1 MSAIRRILCP
11 TDFSDG
17 SRHALDYACV
27 IAQWHGATITLF
39 HARAAPPAIAY
50 ATSGPMMPSELI
62 TLESRVEI
70 LAVMSQFAA
79 TEAGGDIRVE
89 FEIGEGHAAAAILA
103 AAATTGSDVIVMGT
117 HGRSGFER
125 LVLGS
130 VTEKVLR
137 KASCPVLTVPPRAP
151 DAVRHT
157 PTLHRRIVCG
167 VDFSDSSMEAL
178 NLALSLAQEVDARV
192 TILHVIEL
200 PPGLP
205 SEKRDFVLPAPR
217 LLQDYVAAAES
228 DARELLKAAVPESMR
243 ARGNVDAAVAV
254 GKPYQEILRIATAP
268 PADLIVMGVKGR
280 GVADL
285 LFFGS
290 TAQNV
295 VRQATC
301 PVLTL
306 RTA

>member
-1 MSAIRRILCP
+1 
-11 TDFSDG
+11 
-17 SRHALDYACV
+17 
-27 IAQWHGATITLF
+27 
-39 HARAAPPAIAY
+39 
-50 ATSGPMMPSELI
+50 
-62 TLESRVEI
+62 
-70 LAVMSQFAA
+70 MSQFAA
-79 TEAGGDIRVE
+79 TETGGAIRVE
-89 FEIGEGHAAAAILA
+89 FEIGEGQAVAEILA
-103 AAATTGSDVIVMGT
+103 AVATTGSDLIVMGT

-137 KASCPVLTVPPRAP
+137 KASCPVLTVPPRVADELLQP
-151 DAVRHT
+151 PAL
-157 PTLHRRIVCG
+157 PRRIVCG
-167 VDFSDSSMEAL
+167 VDFSQNSMEAL
-178 NLALSLAQEVDARV
+178 SLAMLLTQEADARV

-217 LLQDYVAAAES
+217 LLQDYVTAAEH

-243 ARGNVDAAVAV
+243 AGGHVDAAVTV
-254 GKPYQEILRIATAP
+254 GKPYKEILRVAATP
-268 PADLIVMGVKGR
+268 PADLIVLGVQGR
-280 GVADL
+280 GAADL

>member
-17 SRHALDYACV
+17 SRHALDYARV
-27 IAQWHGATITLF
+27 IAQWCGATITLF
-39 HARAAPPAIAY
+39 HARAVPPVIAY
-50 ATSGPMMPSELI
+50 PTGVPLMPSELN
-62 TLESRVEI
+62 TRDDRSEI
-70 LAVMSQFAA
+70 LAAMSQFAA
-79 TEAGGDIRVE
+79 TEAGRDVRVE
-89 FEIGEGHAAAAILA
+89 FQIAEGHAVAEILA
-103 AAATTGSDVIVMGT
+103 AAATAGSDLIVMGT
-117 HGRSGFER
+117 HGRSGFDR
-125 LVLGS
+125 FVLGS

-137 KASCPVLTVPPRAP
+137 KATCPVLTVPPRVA
-151 DAVRHT
+151 DA
-157 PTLHRRIVCG
+157 PTLPKRIVCG

-178 NLALSLAQEVDARV
+178 KLALSLAQEANARV

-217 LLQDYVAAAES
+217 LLQDYLAAAEQDS
-228 DARELLKAAVPESMR
+228 WELLKAAVPETMR
-243 ARGNVDAAVAV
+243 AGGNVDAVVSV
-254 GKPYQEILRIATAP
+254 GKPYREILRVAATP
-268 PADLIVMGVKGR
+268 PADLIVMGVQGR
-280 GVADL
+280 GAADL